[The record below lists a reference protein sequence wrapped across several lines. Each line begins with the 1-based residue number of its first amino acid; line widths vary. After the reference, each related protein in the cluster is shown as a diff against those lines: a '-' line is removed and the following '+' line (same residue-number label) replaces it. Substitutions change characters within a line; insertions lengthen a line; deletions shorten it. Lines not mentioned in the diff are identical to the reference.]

1 MTRDPMRQDPM
12 TQQKA
17 DLPRV
22 ASIHIALATRLPM
35 KSVEAVTMTAGKGI
49 PGDRY
54 ENSRHRHI
62 TVQSQTALDE
72 AALALGAPIVPAAT
86 RRNIT
91 VSSGQV
97 PSQPGDRI
105 RVGDVELEVVRIAA
119 PCKLLD
125 DGIVA
130 GARAAL
136 RRRAGSVCRV
146 LGGGSIGVGD
156 PVDLEVSPVG

>member
-1 MTRDPMRQDPM
+1 MT
-12 TQQKA
+12 A
-17 DLPRV
+17 LPHII
-22 ASIHIALATRLPM
+22 SIHFAPATRLPM
-35 KSVEAVTMTAGKGI
+35 KAVDSVLLAEGKGI

-62 TVQSQTALDE
+62 TIQSQIGLDE
-72 AALALGAPIVPAAT
+72 AADQLGAPIAAADT

-91 VSSGQV
+91 ISSGEV
-97 PSQPGDRI
+97 PSRPGDRMLI
-105 RVGDVELEVVRIAA
+105 GDVEVEVVRIAA

-125 DGIVA
+125 DGIVP

-146 LGGGSIGVGD
+146 LGSGAIRVGD
-156 PVDLEVSPVG
+156 PVNLKVAPASE

>member
-1 MTRDPMRQDPM
+1 MAIETV
-12 TQQKA
+12 

-22 ASIHIALATRLPM
+22 LSIHIALATRLPM
-35 KSVEAVTMTAGKGI
+35 KSVDTVTMTAGKGI
-49 PGDRY
+49 PDDRY

-62 TVQSQTALDE
+62 TMQSQTSLDE
-72 AALALGAPIVPAAT
+72 AAVLLDAPIAASAT

-91 VSSGQV
+91 ISSGQI
-97 PSQPGDRI
+97 PSQPGDRMRI
-105 RVGDVELEVVRIAA
+105 GDVELEVVRIAA

-125 DGIVA
+125 DDIVD

-146 LGGGSIGVGD
+146 LSGGSISVGD
-156 PVDLEVSPVG
+156 PVNLDVAPIDG